1 MVNNMKIAMVASG
14 SKGNMCY
21 IESEGTKILIDAG
34 ISCKRLT
41 KFLDDNK
48 IEGNFSGILIT
59 HEHTDH
65 ISGLLQI
72 TKKYKCPLYMTE
84 GTRRGIREKSNGISI
99 IDNNDIRII
108 GQRESFEI
116 GDFFIES
123 FPTFHDVYEPCC
135 YKVTAQ
141 NKSIVY
147 ITDTGYVPTA
157 FYELLSNASCYVM
170 EVNHD
175 PELLMNSSRP
185 YETRV
190 RILGD
195 SGHLSNED
203 GLDLLSH
210 IMGENTK
217 VVFYAHISEEC
228 NLWNII
234 ESESKRIYEGYSLD
248 VSGIRFIYT
257 NQLSTEVIS
266 L

>member
-1 MVNNMKIAMVASG
+1 
-14 SKGNMCY
+14 MCY
-21 IESEGTKILIDAG
+21 IESNESRILIDAG

-41 KFLDDNK
+41 KFLCDNN
-48 IEGNFSGILIT
+48 IESNFDAIFIT

-72 TKKYKCPLYMTE
+72 SKKYKCPIYMTE
-84 GTRRGIREKSNGISI
+84 GTKKGIREKSLGKDI
-99 IDNNDIRII
+99 IV
-108 GQRESFEI
+108 
-116 GDFFIES
+116 ES

-135 YKVTAQ
+135 YKVTSN

-157 FYELLSNASCYVM
+157 FYDFLADADCYVM

-175 PELLMNSSRP
+175 PTLLMQSSRP

-203 GLDLLSH
+203 GLDLLAH
-210 IMGENTK
+210 IIGNKTK
-217 VVFYAHISEEC
+217 NIFYAHISEEC

-234 ESESKRIYEGYSLD
+234 ENESKNIYKKYKLD
-248 VSGIRFIYT
+248 VSNIEFIYT
-257 NQLSTEVIS
+257 SQIPTKVVKI
-266 L
+266 

>member
-1 MVNNMKIAMVASG
+1 MKICMIASG

-21 IESEGTKILIDAG
+21 IESNESRILIDAG

-41 KFLDDNK
+41 KFLCDNN
-48 IEGNFSGILIT
+48 IESNFDAIFIT

-72 TKKYKCPLYMTE
+72 SKKYKCPIYMTE
-84 GTRRGIREKSNGISI
+84 GTKKGIREKSLGKDI
-99 IDNNDIRII
+99 IDNNEIIIISQKDKVEIKDIIV
-108 GQRESFEI
+108 
-116 GDFFIES
+116 ES

-135 YKVTAQ
+135 YKVTSN

-157 FYELLSNASCYVM
+157 FYDFLADADCYVM

-175 PELLMNSSRP
+175 PTLLMQSSRP

-203 GLDLLSH
+203 GLDLLAH
-210 IMGENTK
+210 IIGNKTK
-217 VVFYAHISEEC
+217 NIFYAHISEEC

-234 ESESKRIYEGYSLD
+234 ENESKNIYKKYKLD
-248 VSGIRFIYT
+248 VSNIEFIYT
-257 NQLSTEVIS
+257 SQIPTKVVKI
-266 L
+266 

>member
-1 MVNNMKIAMVASG
+1 MNISMVASG
-14 SKGNMCY
+14 SKGNMCF
-21 IESEGTKILIDAG
+21 IETTKTKILIDAG

-41 KFLDDNK
+41 KFLTDKNK
-48 IEGNFSGILIT
+48 DSNINAILIT

-65 ISGLLQI
+65 VSGLLQI
-72 TKKYKCPLYMTE
+72 SKKYKCPIYMTE
-84 GTRRGIREKSNGISI
+84 GTKKGILEKTNGREI
-99 IDNNDIRII
+99 IESNDIRII
-108 GQRESFEI
+108 GQRENFKV
-116 GDFFIES
+116 GDIDVES

-135 YKVTAQ
+135 YVVNGDSK
-141 NKSIVY
+141 KIVY

-157 FYELLSNASCYVM
+157 FYELLSDATCYVM

-195 SGHLSNED
+195 AGHLSNED

-210 IMGENTK
+210 IVGKSTSL
-217 VVFYAHISEEC
+217 VFYAHISEEC

-234 ESESKRIYEGYSLD
+234 ESDAKRIYSGYNLD
-248 VSGIRFIYT
+248 VSGIEFVYT
-257 NQLSTEVIS
+257 NQLPTKVYS